1 VEPLVSI
8 IIPAYNARHWLG
20 AAIDSALAQTYP
32 GCETVVVDDGSTDG
46 TGDWLRSAY
55 GQRVRY
61 LRKARG
67 GLSSARNA
75 GLRASRG
82 ELIQFLDADDLLL
95 PEKVAAHAAVLQ
107 ARPEVDVAY
116 GHCLCLRIGSG
127 ELYEWPRAWRYRS
140 GQIFASMI
148 DEGYLHTHMPLS
160 RRAALDAAG
169 GFDES
174 LSSCVEWDFW
184 LRVARAGAVFLH
196 VPGPALAVYRIRG
209 DSNSQQRVAHARAG
223 LRVLAKVRT
232 YVPDPG
238 EQRALGLR
246 QAEGRWRFALG
257 RALAESGHR
266 ARGLGL
272 MLRALLADGRGLDY
286 KLGYLALALSVGPA
300 RAPAALAGV
309 KRIKDRIVRREGHG
323 GVA

>member
-1 VEPLVSI
+1 MEPLVSI
-8 IIPAYNARHWLG
+8 IIPAYNARRWLG

-32 GCETVVVDDGSTDG
+32 RCEIVVVDDGSTDG
-46 TGDWLRSAY
+46 TEGWLLPAY

-61 LRKARG
+61 LRKAHG

-82 ELIQFLDADDLLL
+82 VLIQFLDADDLLL
-95 PEKVAAHAAVLQ
+95 PEKVAAHAAALQ
-107 ARPEVDVAY
+107 ARPDVDVAY
-116 GHCLCLRIGSG
+116 GHCLCLRDGTG
-127 ELYEWPRAWRYRS
+127 EVYEWPRAGRYRS

-174 LSSCVEWDFW
+174 LSTCVEWDFW
-184 LRVARAGAVFLH
+184 LRVARSGVVFLF
-196 VPGPALAVYRIRG
+196 VPGPPLVVYRIRA

-232 YVPDPG
+232 YVPHPG
-238 EQRALGLR
+238 EQRALGLW
-246 QAEGRWRFALG
+246 QAEGRWQFALG
-257 RALAESGHR
+257 RALAESGHLT
-266 ARGLGL
+266 RGLGL
-272 MLRALLADGRGLDY
+272 MLRALPADGRGLGY
-286 KLGYLALALSVGPA
+286 KLGYLALSLTLGPS
-300 RAPAALAGV
+300 RAPAALAGLQ
-309 KRIKDRIVRREGHG
+309 RIKERVVRRGIPR
-323 GVA
+323 ASP